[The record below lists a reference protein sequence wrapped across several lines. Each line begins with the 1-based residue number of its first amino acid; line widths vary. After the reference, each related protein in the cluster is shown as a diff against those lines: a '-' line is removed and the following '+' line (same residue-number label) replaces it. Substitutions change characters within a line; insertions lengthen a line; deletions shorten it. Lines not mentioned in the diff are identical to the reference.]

1 MLRNLRESERNL
13 EEAQR
18 LTHVGYWEL
27 DPDTD
32 LITWSDESYRICG
45 LLLQERTIT
54 FAGLQELIHPEDR
67 QIVVQAVAE
76 ALRSG
81 PHYEVEYRLVRPDGE
96 VRSVH
101 ARGLIHK
108 DLKPSHILVKGE
120 TGQVWLTGFGLA

>member
-45 LLLQERTIT
+45 LPPQERTIT

-67 QIVVQAVAE
+67 QSIVQAVAE

-81 PHYEVEYRLVRPDGE
+81 PRYEVEYRVVRPDGE
-96 VRSVH
+96 VGVVH
-101 ARGLIHK
+101 ARGEIMR
-108 DLKPSHILVKGE
+108 DESGRPCRM
-120 TGQVWLTGFGLA
+120 FGTAQD